1 MEGLVLR
8 TFRAAVAVMIAA
20 AATTLA
26 GAMPANAVSI
36 DVVCVPPS
44 SDVIT
49 FDPPLTLTPQTVDGT
64 SFIQLGPC
72 TSLTVPGLASGSSI
86 QTFTAPDSTCEV
98 LLGAL
103 PTEFTITW
111 NTGQTS
117 TITGNTVG
125 VLEAGL
131 LTVTLTGSVS
141 SGLFAGHSVA
151 GNQSGPATDL
161 LLCRLGLGDVS
172 SVYTVGT
179 FTISSLTS

>member
-1 MEGLVLR
+1 VWHR
-8 TFRAAVAVMIAA
+8 
-20 AATTLA
+20 
-26 GAMPANAVSI
+26 
-36 DVVCVPPS
+36 
-44 SDVIT
+44 
-49 FDPPLTLTPQTVDGT
+49 
-64 SFIQLGPC
+64 LGPC

-125 VLEAGL
+125 VIEAGL

-161 LLCRLGLGDVS
+161 LLCRLGLGDVP

-179 FTISSLTS
+179 FTMSSLNS